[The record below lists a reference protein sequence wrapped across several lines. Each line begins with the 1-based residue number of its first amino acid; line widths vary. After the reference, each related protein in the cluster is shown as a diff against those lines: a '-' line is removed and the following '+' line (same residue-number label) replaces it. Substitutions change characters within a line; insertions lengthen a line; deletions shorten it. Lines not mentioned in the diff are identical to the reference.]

1 VALVTSSGRQPPHI
15 IRRRAPVFATALLV
29 ALGAIVPFPAEST
42 TRLPSAAQEY
52 DLKAAFLFNFA
63 GFVEWPADA
72 FADAGAPLTIGVL
85 GDDPFG
91 SSLDELVAGETIRNR
106 PLLVRRYRTV
116 EEVEGCQI
124 LFVSSSE
131 AERLDQIARVL
142 ARRSILTVGE
152 SKDFALRAGI
162 IGFEL
167 TERRLRLRINLAA
180 ASDARLT
187 ISSKLLRQAQ
197 IIRSNGNRK

>member
-1 VALVTSSGRQPPHI
+1 MALVRSAGPKPP
-15 IRRRAPVFATALLV
+15 RVMKRRAPLFAALLLA
-29 ALGAIVPFPAEST
+29 ALGALATLPVAAAPE
-42 TRLPSAAQEY
+42 LPSAAQEY

-63 GFVEWPADA
+63 GFVEWPTDA
-72 FADAGAPLTIGVL
+72 FPDARAPLTIGVL

-106 PLLVRRYRTV
+106 PLLIRRYRSV
-116 EEVEGCQI
+116 EQVEGCQI

-131 AERLDQIARVL
+131 AERLDQIARAL

-152 SKDFALRAGI
+152 TKDFAVKSGI

-167 TERRLRLRINLAA
+167 TQRRLRLRINLAA

-197 IIRSNGNRK
+197 IIRSNGNRR

>member
-1 VALVTSSGRQPPHI
+1 MTSSGRQPPHI